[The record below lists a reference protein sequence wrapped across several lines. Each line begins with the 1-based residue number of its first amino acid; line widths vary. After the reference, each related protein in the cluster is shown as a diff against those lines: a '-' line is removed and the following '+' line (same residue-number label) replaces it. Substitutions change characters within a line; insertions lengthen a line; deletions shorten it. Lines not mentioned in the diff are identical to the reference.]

1 MIAGAVQDQ
10 QTLGTTGPGLEH
22 PAIGT
27 AGLAAPRLPLA
38 AFSSVNSL
46 SEAASLLGPCQGLP
60 GTAAH
65 YSSAPT
71 AGHSQNAGF
80 SEYVPHS
87 SRSAPQISPS
97 VASACAAARMGGIM
111 FSVDLAAAMPPASAR
126 STATPSRSALRRAS
140 SAAWSRSTWWLTRR
154 ISTGCPTVSG

>member
-1 MIAGAVQDQ
+1 PVTASGAAPPLVPAGSHGWEPTGRLVLRASARIIASLAGAS
-10 QTLGTTGPGLEH
+10 LASGGMSSPPGHRNGAWGALEH

-65 YSSAPT
+65 YSSAPN
-71 AGHSQNAGF
+71 AQGHEVKG
-80 SEYVPHS
+80 
-87 SRSAPQISPS
+87 
-97 VASACAAARMGGIM
+97 
-111 FSVDLAAAMPPASAR
+111 
-126 STATPSRSALRRAS
+126 
-140 SAAWSRSTWWLTRR
+140 
-154 ISTGCPTVSG
+154 